1 MITSRVAWKSLL
13 VVALGCGTSYSAIL
27 LWPEF
32 AVAVE
37 TIGKGLF
44 WSVPF
49 VLATSLATFN
59 NTLRVFDRIEEVIK
73 HDCDDLA
80 PHEYDYLKKRIN
92 STEAVTANLLVNSLI
107 VIFAGIAYFIV
118 DALLSV
124 PLPGWVPVQMRAVR
138 PDMAGMAVQFGL
150 GLLAT
155 WILVIQFRAIPPMV
169 AFYKFFTVDRHL
181 PPDATKGSI
190 SDGTAID
197 MESSSRS

>member
-13 VVALGCGTSYSAIL
+13 VVLLGSGTSYLAVL
-27 LWPEF
+27 LWPQLG
-32 AVAVE
+32 VAVD

-59 NTLRVFDRIEEVIK
+59 NTLRIFDRIEEIVK
-73 HDCDDLA
+73 HDVNDLT
-80 PHEYDYLKKRIN
+80 PQEYDYLKKRIN
-92 STEAVTANLLVNSLI
+92 ATQGVTASLLVNSLI
-107 VIFAGIAYFIV
+107 VILAGIAYFII

-124 PLPGWVPVQMRAVR
+124 PLPGWVPPQIRAVR
-138 PDMAGMAVQFGL
+138 PDVGGTAFQFGL

-181 PPDATKGSI
+181 RPDATEGNMA
-190 SDGTAID
+190 DRAAGD
-197 MESSSRS
+197 RE